1 MGSKH
6 MLNQTSSRLAQ
17 WIAKTETWPWMNGMN
32 AETTLERRRWFLKT
46 SMLVQVL
53 LSVIFF
59 FLEQT
64 EYDHRIHLAGC
75 LGYILLWLFLQQGGS
90 YRGAAHWGFAVA
102 LAHIV
107 AMSATAGGIN
117 ATAMV
122 WITVVTLPSI
132 MLLSR
137 RDALMWAIIAVA
149 VNLFMYEMTRRGVF
163 DSYKIMDKDL
173 VVWTL
178 FNKAAVV
185 CVALGVVYMAD
196 YMHRQQTMGLDHS
209 NQALEKTHQALMQ
222 AQAHKEEF
230 IASVGHEL
238 RTPMNAILGLN
249 GILRTELS
257 GSKEDVA
264 VVDLIRRSTEQLLQ
278 VVNDILDFSQLQA
291 GQLALQVESF
301 ELIETVREV
310 VAIYANKA
318 AEKSLPMRLDIE
330 GPDPLWVDADK
341 SRLTQ
346 ILKNLLDN
354 AVKFTAHGHVEV
366 RLKSVGSAVRFEIED
381 TGIGIPADRQQ
392 QVFDRFEFADM
403 QTNRQYGGTGLG
415 LSICERLVSLQGGQI
430 GVHSVQGQGTTF
442 WFELPLSLSP
452 QANPVF
458 DQKRMSDLLSR
469 QMKVLL
475 VDDNAVNLMVARLML
490 KKIFKN
496 ADITDAQ
503 GGAQALELIK
513 THVFDLVLMDMVMP
527 DVDGLQATQTLR
539 QTYPEPLCDLPVLGL
554 TASTNPADR
563 ARCLDAGMNDVMS
576 KPLDERQM
584 VVQISKILNQ
594 HRKDLA

>member
-1 MGSKH
+1 
-6 MLNQTSSRLAQ
+6 MLNQTSSRLAD
-17 WIAKTETWPWMNGMN
+17 WIAKTETWPWMMGIN
-32 AETTLERRRWFLKT
+32 AGTTLERRRWFLKS
-46 SMLVQVL
+46 SMLLQVL
-53 LSVIFF
+53 LSVVFF
-59 FLEQT
+59 FLQQK

-75 LGYILLWLFLQQGGS
+75 LGYLLLWWWLQRGGS
-90 YRGAAHWGFAVA
+90 YKGAAHWGFAVA

-122 WITVVTLPSI
+122 WTTVVTLPSI

-137 RDALMWAIIAVA
+137 RDALMWAIVAVG

-163 DSYKIMDKDL
+163 DSHKLMDKDL
-173 VVWTL
+173 VLWTF
-178 FNKAAVV
+178 FNKATVV

-209 NQALEKTHQALMQ
+209 NQALEKTHQALIQ

-291 GQLALQVESF
+291 GQLALQAESF

-310 VAIYANKA
+310 VVPYASKA
-318 AEKSLPMRLDIE
+318 AEKSLPLRLKIE
-330 GPDPLWVDADK
+330 GPEELWVQADK
-341 SRLTQ
+341 SRLMQ

-354 AVKFTAHGHVEV
+354 AVKFTAQGHVEI
-366 RLKSVGSAVRFEIED
+366 RLKSTGSGVRFEIED

-392 QVFDRFEFADM
+392 QVFDRFEFADL

-415 LSICERLVSLQGGQI
+415 LSICERLVSLQGGHI
-430 GVHSVQGQGTTF
+430 GVNSVQGQGTTF
-442 WFELPLSLSP
+442 WFELPLSLSTP
-452 QANPVF
+452 ANQVF
-458 DQKRMSDLLSR
+458 DQKRLADFLSR
-469 QMKVLL
+469 PLKVLL

-490 KKIFKN
+490 KKIFKH
-496 ADITDAQ
+496 ADITEAQ

-513 THVFDLVLMDMVMP
+513 TRAFDLVLMDMVMP

-539 QTYPEPLCDLPVLGL
+539 QTFPKPWCDLPVMGL
-554 TASTNPADR
+554 TASTNPTDR
-563 ARCLDAGMNDVMS
+563 VRCLDAGMNEVMS

-584 VVQISKILNQ
+584 IVQISKILYQ
-594 HRKDLA
+594 HRKELA

>member
-1 MGSKH
+1 
-6 MLNQTSSRLAQ
+6 MLNQTSSRLAD
-17 WIAKTETWPWMNGMN
+17 WIAKTETWPWMTGMN
-32 AETTLERRRWFLKT
+32 ADTTLERRRWFLKS

-53 LSVIFF
+53 ISVVFF
-59 FLEQT
+59 FLQQK
-64 EYDHRIHLAGC
+64 EYDHKIHLAGC
-75 LGYILLWLFLQQGGS
+75 VGYLLLWWWLQQGGS
-90 YRGAAHWGFAVA
+90 YKGAAHWGFAVA

-117 ATAMV
+117 ATAMI

-137 RDALMWAIIAVA
+137 RDALMWAIVAVG

-163 DSYKIMDKDL
+163 DSHKLMDKDL
-173 VVWTL
+173 VLWTFL
-178 FNKAAVV
+178 NKAMVV

-209 NQALEKTHQALMQ
+209 NQALEKTHQALIQ

-291 GQLALQVESF
+291 GQLALQAESF

-310 VAIYANKA
+310 VVPYASKA
-318 AEKSLPMRLDIE
+318 AEKSLPLRLKIE
-330 GPDPLWVDADK
+330 GPQELWVEADK
-341 SRLTQ
+341 SRLMQ

-354 AVKFTAHGHVEV
+354 AVKFTAQGHVEI
-366 RLKSVGSAVRFEIED
+366 RLKSTGSGVRFEIED

-392 QVFDRFEFADM
+392 QVFDRFEFADL

-415 LSICERLVSLQGGQI
+415 LSICERLVSLQGGHI
-430 GVHSVQGQGTTF
+430 GVNSVQGQGTTF
-442 WFELPLSLSP
+442 WFELPLSLSTP
-452 QANPVF
+452 ANQVF
-458 DQKRMSDLLSR
+458 DQKRLADFLSR
-469 QMKVLL
+469 PLKVLL

-490 KKIFKN
+490 KKIFKH
-496 ADITDAQ
+496 ADITEAQ

-513 THVFDLVLMDMVMP
+513 THAFDLVLMDMVMP

-539 QTYPEPLCDLPVLGL
+539 QTFPKPWCDLPVLGL
-554 TASTNPADR
+554 TASTNPTDR
-563 ARCLDAGMNDVMS
+563 VRCLDAGMNEVMS

-584 VVQISKILNQ
+584 IVQISKILNQ
-594 HRKDLA
+594 HRKELA

>member
-1 MGSKH
+1 
-6 MLNQTSSRLAQ
+6 MLNQSTSLLAG
-17 WIAKTETWPWMNGMN
+17 WIAKTESWPWMSGMN
-32 AETTLERRRWFLKT
+32 ADTALERRRWFLKF
-46 SMLVQVL
+46 SMLLQVL
-53 LSVIFF
+53 LSATFF
-59 FLEQT
+59 FLEQK

-75 LGYILLWLFLQQGGS
+75 AGYLLLWWWLQQGGS
-90 YRGAAHWGFAVA
+90 YKGAAHCGFGVA

-117 ATAMV
+117 ATSMV

-137 RDALMWAIIAVA
+137 RDALMWAIVAVG
-149 VNLFMYEMTRRGVF
+149 VNLFMYEMTWRGVF
-163 DSYKIMDKDL
+163 DSHKLMDKDL
-173 VVWTL
+173 VLWTFL
-178 FNKAAVV
+178 NKAAVV
-185 CVALGVVYMAD
+185 CVALGVVYVAD

-249 GILRTELS
+249 GILRTELI

-291 GQLALQVESF
+291 GQLALQAEPF
-301 ELIETVREV
+301 ELIDTVREV
-310 VAIYANKA
+310 VAPYASKA
-318 AEKSLPMRLDIE
+318 ADKSLPLCLKIE
-330 GPDPLWVDADK
+330 GPQALWVNADK
-341 SRLTQ
+341 GRLLQ

-354 AVKFTAHGHVEV
+354 AVKFTAQGHIDV
-366 RLKSVGSAVRFEIED
+366 RLEIEALGMRFEIED
-381 TGIGIPADRQQ
+381 TGIGIPVDRQQ

-415 LSICERLVSLQGGQI
+415 LSICERLVSLQGGHI
-430 GVHSVQGQGTTF
+430 GVSSVPGLGTTF
-442 WFELPLSLSP
+442 WFELPLSLSAP
-452 QANPVF
+452 TNQVL
-458 DQKRMSDLLSR
+458 DQKRLADLLSR
-469 QMKVLL
+469 PMKVLL

-490 KKIFKN
+490 KKIFTH

-513 THVFDLVLMDMVMP
+513 AQAFDLVLMDMVMP

-539 QTYPEPLCDLPVLGL
+539 QTYPAPWCDLPVLGL

-563 ARCLDAGMNDVMS
+563 ARCLDAGMNEVMS
-576 KPLDERQM
+576 KPLDERQLI
-584 VVQISKILNQ
+584 VQISKILNQ
-594 HRKDLA
+594 YHKELA

>member
-1 MGSKH
+1 
-6 MLNQTSSRLAQ
+6 
-17 WIAKTETWPWMNGMN
+17 MN
-32 AETTLERRRWFLKT
+32 AETTLERRRWFLKF
-46 SMLVQVL
+46 SMLLQVL
-53 LSVIFF
+53 LSVILFL
-59 FLEQT
+59 LEQK
-64 EYDHRIHLAGC
+64 EYDHRIHWAGC
-75 LGYILLWLFLQQGGS
+75 AGYLLLWWWLQQGGS
-90 YRGAAHWGFAVA
+90 YKGAAHCGFGVA

-137 RDALMWAIIAVA
+137 RDALMWAIVAVG
-149 VNLFMYEMTRRGVF
+149 VNLFMYEMTWRGVF
-163 DSYKIMDKDL
+163 DSHKLMDKDL
-173 VVWTL
+173 VLWT
-178 FNKAAVV
+178 FINKAAVV
-185 CVALGVVYMAD
+185 CVALGVVYVAD

-249 GILRTELS
+249 GILRTELI

-291 GQLALQVESF
+291 GQLALQTESF

-310 VAIYANKA
+310 VALYESKA
-318 AEKSLPMRLDIE
+318 AEKSMPLRLKIE
-330 GPDPLWVDADK
+330 GPEALWVNADK
-341 SRLTQ
+341 GRLLQ

-354 AVKFTAHGHVEV
+354 AVKFTAQGHIEV
-366 RLKSVGSAVRFEIED
+366 RLKMGDLGVRFEIED
-381 TGIGIPADRQQ
+381 TGIGIPVERQQ

-415 LSICERLVSLQGGQI
+415 LSICERLVSLQGGHI
-430 GVHSVQGQGTTF
+430 GVSSVPGLGTTF
-442 WFELPLSLSP
+442 WFELPLSLSAP
-452 QANPVF
+452 ANQLL
-458 DQKRMSDLLSR
+458 DQKRLADILSR
-469 QMKVLL
+469 SMKVLL

-490 KKIFKN
+490 KKIFKH
-496 ADITDAQ
+496 ADITEAQ

-513 THVFDLVLMDMVMP
+513 AHAFDLVLMDMVMP

-539 QTYPEPLCDLPVLGL
+539 QNYPAPGCDLPVLGL

-563 ARCLDAGMNDVMS
+563 ARCLEAGMNEVMS
-576 KPLDERQM
+576 KPLDERQLI
-584 VVQISKILNQ
+584 VQISKILNQ
-594 HRKDLA
+594 QRKELA